1 MLVLLVVMMTGCDA
15 SSLGDGADG
24 AVLFPLFC
32 EFLVEH
38 YEGDILKVLQDVSD
52 EQCHHGVLVSLTEL
66 GAWNMEVAEK
76 VLNNVAP
83 CLEIFDTALL
93 SVQNKMMQRI
103 LHEDG
108 ANSPM
113 CSVKENVHIRLF
125 APPGGLRPATVW
137 DRPMDNRTMIR
148 SELIDSLVTVT
159 GTVAKTGV
167 VKVLES
173 RKLFQCTSCGYTFAI
188 VVDDFSNEVSLPKK
202 CPSGSSQHASSQCL
216 GTKYIQR
223 PASDKS
229 FTNYQEIQLQEM
241 GSSIAD
247 SFPGGN
253 QTTGS
258 RKAIIVILQDDLA
271 DSCKIGEVLHI
282 TGVVIKHSSSTTVGQ
297 KAIVTLALKAISV
310 VNSEKCI
317 RMGDVKVHDFTLF
330 WQDVKNR
337 GLEYTTRDT
346 IVNSFCPMLS
356 GMYAVKLS
364 VLLMLLGG
372 TPLIRDVPEVS
383 SLADHLTNTDQKY
396 SQSSRSEIH
405 LLLVGD
411 PGTGKSQIQKYVTH
425 VAHKAVITNGSSTSA
440 AGLTAAAIKEN
451 GQWTLEAGALVLANG
466 GVCCIDEIDCLKQ
479 TESSSLHEA
488 MEQQTCSIAKAGLVS
503 TLPTRVSVFGT
514 CNPKGNVRIDPKKP
528 LKDQLHLS
536 TPLLSRFD
544 IILLLLDDMSPSA
557 DAVIVDHV
565 LAMRGH
571 NEPPRP
577 TTQYE
582 APETWRQEKIKDY
595 IDWCRNTFHPQV
607 NKAAKDILIAY
618 YQKRRSLGADHVT
631 VRFFESLLRLSQ
643 AHAKLMARCTV
654 QVEDAI
660 VAICLADASISL
672 SDERIFDIP
681 PSLRISEMG
690 YFMNQDSA
698 EQKAKD
704 IQDIIMSA
712 LGFDTML

>member
-1 MLVLLVVMMTGCDA
+1 MGSTSEFVR
-15 SSLGDGADG
+15 LGDGIDG
-24 AVLFPLFC
+24 AVLFPLLC
-32 EFLVEH
+32 EFLREK
-38 YEGDILKVLQDVSD
+38 YEEDILQLLRNVSD

-76 VLNNVAP
+76 MLNNVAP
-83 CLEIFDTALL
+83 CLEVFDTALL
-93 SVQNKMMQRI
+93 SVQNDMMQHI
-103 LHEDG
+103 LSEDG
-108 ANSPM
+108 ANSGM

-125 APPGGLRPATVW
+125 GPPGGLRPAVDW

-173 RKLFQCTSCGYTFAI
+173 RKLFQCTACGYTFAV
-188 VVDDFSNEVSLPKK
+188 VVDDFSNEVSLPKQ
-202 CPSGSSQHASSQCL
+202 CPSGSSRHAVSQCL

-223 PASDKS
+223 PATDKS
-229 FTNYQEIQLQEM
+229 FTNYQEIQLQET
-241 GSSIAD
+241 GSSTTDAF
-247 SFPGGN
+247 SGGN
-253 QTTGS
+253 QPTGS
-258 RKAIIVILQDDLA
+258 RKAIVVILQDDLA
-271 DSCKIGEVLHI
+271 DSCQIGEVLHI
-282 TGVVIKHSSSTTVGQ
+282 TGVVIKHSSSTAVGQ

-317 RMGDVKVHDFTLF
+317 RVGDVKVHDFAHF
-330 WQDVKNR
+330 WQDVR
-337 GLEYTTRDT
+337 HRDLEYTTRDM

-372 TPLIRDVPEVS
+372 TAQTRDVPEVS
-383 SLADHLTNTDQKY
+383 SLADHLTNSDPKY
-396 SQSSRSEIH
+396 GQSSRSEIH

-411 PGTGKSQIQKYVTH
+411 PGTGKSQIQKYVTN
-425 VAHKAVITNGSSTSA
+425 VAHKAIITNGSSTSA
-440 AGLTAAAIKEN
+440 AGLTAAAVKEN

-479 TESSSLHEA
+479 AESSSLHEA

-503 TLPTRVSVFGT
+503 TLPTKVSVFGT
-514 CNPKGNVRIDPKKP
+514 CNPKGNVRIDPKRA
-528 LKDQLHLS
+528 LKDQLQLS
-536 TPLLSRFD
+536 SPLLSRFD

-571 NEPPRP
+571 TQPPSP
-577 TTQYE
+577 ATQHD
-582 APETWRQEKIKDY
+582 APDAWRHDKIKDY

-643 AHAKLMARCTV
+643 AHAKLMARYDV
-654 QVEDAI
+654 QIEDAI
-660 VAICLADASISL
+660 VAICLADASVSL
-672 SDERIFDIP
+672 SDERIFEIP
-681 PSLRISEMG
+681 PSLRIAEMG
-690 YFMNQDSA
+690 YFMNQDSP
-698 EQKAKD
+698 EKKARE
-704 IQDIIMSA
+704 IQDIIMNS
-712 LGFDTML
+712 LGFDTMM